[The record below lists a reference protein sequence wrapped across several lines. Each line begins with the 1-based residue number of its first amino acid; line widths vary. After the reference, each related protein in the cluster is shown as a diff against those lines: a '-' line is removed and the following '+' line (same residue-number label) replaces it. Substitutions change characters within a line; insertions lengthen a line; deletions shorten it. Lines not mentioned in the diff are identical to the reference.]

1 MNYRCKAGLIVTLS
15 VLAATAHAD
24 FSTNIG
30 WASDYYYR
38 GVFQKTSSANGGLD
52 YSNNGFFV
60 GTWAA
65 DVGDGLE
72 VDGYFGYGGEINEFT
87 YSAGFMGYYYTG
99 DFDDTYE
106 EINLSAGYSFLTFD
120 YAVGRYQNFAAATAD
135 YNYYSVT
142 FEYKGFYGKYA
153 GFSQD
158 FSGEYFEAG
167 FGTTVADIDLG
178 LALIVNDK
186 DLNVFSDTDG
196 DEALIFTIGKAFD
209 IQ

>member
-1 MNYRCKAGLIVTLS
+1 MHISSKAGLIVI
-15 VLAATAHAD
+15 LALLATTASAD

-52 YSNNGFFV
+52 YSKNGFYV

-72 VDGYFGYGGEINEFT
+72 VDGYIGYGGEISEFT
-87 YSAGFMGYYYTG
+87 YGVGFTGYYYTG

-106 EINLSAGYSFLTFD
+106 EVNLSAGYSFLTLD
-120 YAVGRYQNFAAATAD
+120 YAVGRYQNFTGSSLD
-135 YNYYSVT
+135 YNFYSVT

-167 FGTTVADIDLG
+167 YGTTVADIDLG
-178 LALIVNDK
+178 LSLIVNDK
-186 DLNVFSDTDG
+186 DLNVFSDSDG
-196 DEALIFTIGKAFD
+196 DETLIFTIGKSFD